1 MDIQELIDNAVKM
14 ATTPIGGAKGITT
27 SQRNLMGDV
36 GQISRGLYNDQ
47 TSAELTKR
55 GQDITSA
62 GQNLSAETARRSQDL
77 GFGLGKE
84 RLGMEKERYDIGN
97 INAAT
102 SLLKPK
108 KEIGGMGSVAT
119 SPSSLSTPSF
129 SFSDW
134 WNL

>member
-14 ATTPIGGAKGITT
+14 ATTPIGGAKGITS

-36 GQISRGLYNDQ
+36 GQISRGLYNDK

-77 GFGLGKE
+77 EFGLGKE
-84 RLGMEKERYDIGN
+84 NLGLEKEKAFMPALGIGPPN
-97 INAAT
+97 PINDDDWG
-102 SLLKPK
+102 LKLGQFK
-108 KEIGGMGSVAT
+108 SMYG
-119 SPSSLSTPSF
+119 
-129 SFSDW
+129 
-134 WNL
+134 NL